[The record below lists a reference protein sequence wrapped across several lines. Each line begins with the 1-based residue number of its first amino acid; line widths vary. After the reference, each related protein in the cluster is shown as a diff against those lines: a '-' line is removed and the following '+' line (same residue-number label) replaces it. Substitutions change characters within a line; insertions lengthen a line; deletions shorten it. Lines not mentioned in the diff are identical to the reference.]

1 MPSAGEKPFFAYFFL
16 APAKKVWRRTGRD
29 PSILTQNQAKIITD
43 IAGSGRQPGGFL
55 YWSKESHQRKDRFGA
70 ALGIC
75 ACRPTVILVMEGIIF
90 AAALRGN
97 ATKGG
102 PFIVAPPR

>member
-16 APAKKVWRRTGRD
+16 APAKKVWRLTGRD
-29 PSILTQNQAKIITD
+29 PSILTQNQAKIITDITDITD

-55 YWSKESHQRKDRFGA
+55 YWSKESHQRKDHFGA

-75 ACRPTVILVMEGIIF
+75 
-90 AAALRGN
+90 
-97 ATKGG
+97 
-102 PFIVAPPR
+102 